1 MSAFDA
7 LQLMLAT
14 DPRDAGCGT
23 TFELIHAYAEIA
35 AQGGD
40 PEQSMPGITVHLAT
54 CGPCAEDYLALL
66 AAVRAEAGTDGTD

>member
-7 LQLMLAT
+7 LQSLLAT
-14 DPRDAGCGT
+14 DPRDAGCGD

-35 AQGGD
+35 AGGGD
-40 PEQSMPGITVHLAT
+40 PEVVMPGVTIHLAT

-66 AAVRAEAGTDGTD
+66 AAVRAEATADGRD

>member
-7 LQLMLAT
+7 LRTLLAT
-14 DPRDAGCGT
+14 DPRDAGCGE

-35 AQGGD
+35 ARGGD
-40 PEQSMPGITVHLAT
+40 PEESMPGVTIHLAT

-66 AAVRAEAGTDGTD
+66 AAVRVEAGADGMD